1 MLAKTCNVMKNVFD
15 MDWEE
20 ICLDLK
26 LGTFTQNGLKVQ
38 YVNFVHIY
46 LTVACRYFYYYIY
59 VLRHKKTKEESLR
72 ILNDV
77 IKIDGIKVDSS

>member
-1 MLAKTCNVMKNVFD
+1 MKGVFD
-15 MDWEE
+15 MNWEE
-20 ICLDLK
+20 ICLDLQ
-26 LGTFTQNGLKVQ
+26 LGTFTQNEFEVQ
-38 YVNFVHIY
+38 DVNFVHIY
-46 LTVACRYFYYYIY
+46 LAVACRYFYKKYIY